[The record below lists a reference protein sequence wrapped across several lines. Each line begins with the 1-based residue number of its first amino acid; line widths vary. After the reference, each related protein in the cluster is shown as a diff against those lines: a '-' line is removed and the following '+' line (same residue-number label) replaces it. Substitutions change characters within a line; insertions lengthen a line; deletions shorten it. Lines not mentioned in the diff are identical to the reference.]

1 MQAALA
7 TSEGPAIRLRAVTVR
22 VVKRVAKRVA
32 DRVMTSHQRD
42 EPAKTPATSTTA
54 LGAVW
59 TADRSELAS
68 RLASDRTMTG
78 LARLRPKAEA

>member
-1 MQAALA
+1 MR
-7 TSEGPAIRLRAVTVR
+7 PVMVR
-22 VVKRVAKRVA
+22 VMKCVTKRVA

-42 EPAKTPATSTTA
+42 EPAKTPVTSMTT

-59 TADRSELAS
+59 TVDRSEVAS
-68 RLASDRTMTG
+68 KLASDRTMSG